1 MHKSS
6 MQQLID
12 GELPKMVRWYDP
24 RLLARVGVR
33 TLISAVFGQYADQRL
48 IQAATDPAVGR
59 DLVERYDY
67 CSPAGDDPA
76 KCVSVDDS
84 GAFWIDYICDIG
96 DGFEATYPMAYL
108 LAQDRLELRGAGAL
122 PHGDILIMGGD
133 QCYPQATRPEYRKR
147 LQDPYAFALSGNE
160 PKRKLFAIPG
170 NHDWY
175 DGLQAFDSLF
185 CSSRDRLSESRGNLI
200 GGWQCQQHRSYW
212 ALKLPHK
219 WWIWGTDIQFSKYLD
234 IAQINYFMAVAAEMG
249 PDDKLIICMA
259 EPSWM
264 LADFQ
269 GQDEEE
275 NFFKI
280 TAIARMRGAKVC
292 AVLAGDWHHYNRY
305 SSAELGVHFFTAG
318 GGGAFLHPTHVLKNE
333 ISVRW
338 PEIRTTTYDNDEHG
352 IVKHEMAAQRYD
364 VRLKRPRKAGSKIE
378 EAVRDVVEPIREIKE
393 EIKEEIKAKVKQ
405 KKAEAPLRPRAP
417 KCYPKRST
425 SLLLSLRNMAFP
437 LFNFPFAIGIG
448 IIYWLITWQFHTVVR
463 AYDISAGKI
472 DQVGLT
478 VAPQTVLAWMPLYML
493 QATLSMSFA
502 VMLMGLYAAL
512 VWYVDAE
519 EKPGLR
525 RILVQGRRR
534 HRALPGAHD
543 GDVRAVRHISCAQ
556 QQHCAAVR
564 AARRHGPCRRGD
576 RARSG
581 RLDHEGI
588 ARAAVAGAPAAAR
601 AGRRRT
607 ARCDAADAAVGPAIE
622 SGQDDR
628 AADRARGGG
637 AALSARDVGARRHP
651 RRLHLGLLLGH
662 RRSVRAYARRGCVRR
677 ASDQE
682 LSQLPAHEV
691 RAGPGNDL
699 SGRPRS
705 GAAPDRMDRDERH
718 RLCRWRAIGAG
729 AAPAAAAAS
738 DRGADRHPARPGQ
751 GLGAFDRRRVR
762 YCADADAIAGVLVHA
777 DAAAETSAG
786 ASLGAKRARQPAR
799 AFQVAK

>member
-1 MHKSS
+1 

-12 GELPKMVRWYDP
+12 GDLPKMVRWYDP

-67 CSPAGDDPA
+67 CSPAGGDPA
-76 KCVSVDDS
+76 KCVSVDGS

-352 IVKHEMAAQRYD
+352 VVKHEMAAQRYD

-425 SLLLSLRNMAFP
+425 SLLLSFRNLAFP
-437 LFNFPFAIGIG
+437 LLNFPFAIGIG

-502 VMLMGLYAAL
+502 MMLMGLYAAL

-525 RILVQGRRR
+525 RILSKIGVGTAHFVAHTTAMFVLFVSFLALNNNIAPLFER
-534 HRALPGAHD
+534 HAATVLAGEAAEPGLVGSIMKESLEPLSRERQLQREQAD
-543 GDVRAVRHISCAQ
+543 AGPRDVTPPTPPSARQSK
-556 QQHCAAVR
+556 
-564 AARRHGPCRRGD
+564 AARTIEPRTVREVVGLLYPLEMSVIG
-576 RARSG
+576 
-581 RLDHEGI
+581 GI
-588 ARAAVAGAPAAAR
+588 VGGFIWGCYWVIAGLFGHMHAE
-601 AGRRRT
+601 
-607 ARCDAADAAVGPAIE
+607 DAF
-622 SGQDDR
+622 
-628 AADRARGGG
+628 
-637 AALSARDVGARRHP
+637 AALRIKNYRNFLRMKFEPDQVTIYPVGLDRVPHLTEWTAMNDTVYADGGRSA
-651 RRLHLGLLLGH
+651 L
-662 RRSVRAYARRGCVRR
+662 
-677 ASDQE
+677 
-682 LSQLPAHEV
+682 
-691 RAGPGNDL
+691 
-699 SGRPRS
+699 
-705 GAAPDRMDRDERH
+705 AP
-718 RLCRWRAIGAG
+718 
-729 AAPAAAAAS
+729 
-738 DRGADRHPARPGQ
+738 
-751 GLGAFDRRRVR
+751 
-762 YCADADAIAGVLVHA
+762 
-777 DAAAETSAG
+777 
-786 ASLGAKRARQPAR
+786 RQPLR
-799 AFQVAK
+799 PHLIEEPIVIRPDQVKD